1 MNYTVVKQF
10 YNNSIDN
17 FYNFFYKIIDFA
29 KVLVEVFWAFY
40 EIWEA
45 FFLIFFNLIMYL
57 YYIILFIIDRSTESR
72 WTIFFWRRLPRRV
85 AYTPSK
91 VFVKDAYNPVPAMYG
106 STAPTIATVAA
117 PTIKSTVTDAVQ
129 QLRSAPSGAR
139 VSIPRKIVEFLGS
152 LFSTAGALIIWPMKR
167 IGTFLSGRMK
177 PVREQPEG
185 RSLIDEYLKE
195 YEEKKRS

>member
-106 STAPTIATVAA
+106 GTSPTSARVAPVA
-117 PTIKSTVTDAVQ
+117 KSMVTDAIQ

-139 VSIPRKIVEFLGS
+139 VSISRKILEFLGS
-152 LFSTAGALIIWPMKR
+152 LFSTAGAFILWPIKR
-167 IGTFLSGRMK
+167 IGTFLSERMK

-185 RSLIDEYLKE
+185 KSLIDEYLKE
-195 YEEKKRS
+195 YEKKKRS